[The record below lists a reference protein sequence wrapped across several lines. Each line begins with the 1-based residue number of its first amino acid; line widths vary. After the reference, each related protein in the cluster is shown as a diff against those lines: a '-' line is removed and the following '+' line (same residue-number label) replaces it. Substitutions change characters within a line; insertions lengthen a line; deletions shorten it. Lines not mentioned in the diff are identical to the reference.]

1 MEMLG
6 HKVDYAIVAE
16 CSELTGHEI
25 RKQLNRKRRVEV
37 KERDLD
43 RRNKRKQKRSQ
54 AY

>member
-1 MEMLG
+1 MEMFD
-6 HKVDYAIVAE
+6 KANMINVDEPA
-16 CSELTGHEI
+16 ELTGHEL